1 MSWRR
6 TMVCLGLLA
15 LLLSGC
21 SSSRT
26 DVEPNPDLG
35 QDTYVS
41 CPPASKDGGDETDG
55 GVGGTG
61 KLPEHCRDR
70 GE

>member
-6 TMVCLGLLA
+6 IMVCLSLLTP
-15 LLLSGC
+15 LLSACTTGPA
-21 SSSRT
+21 

-35 QDTYVS
+35 KDTYVT
-41 CPPASKDGGDETDG
+41 CPPASKDGADETDG

-61 KLPEHCRDR
+61 KLPEQCRDR

>member
-1 MSWRR
+1 MNWRR
-6 TMVCLGLLA
+6 TLASAVLFALLA
-15 LLLSGC
+15 GCASGPA
-21 SSSRT
+21 
-26 DVEPNPDLG
+26 DVEPEADDG
-35 QDTYVS
+35 QDTYLS

-61 KLPEHCRDR
+61 KLPEQCRDR